1 MLCWL
6 FWTLHI
12 TLCVIL
18 SDQST
23 AVQSQH
29 VGGTCASSTPAVFF
43 FFFQFILN
51 YDYHGIKIAVDVIT
65 STLAHSHLTFH

>member
-23 AVQSQH
+23 AVQSACWRH
-29 VGGTCASSTPAVFF
+29 VCLIHPCGFF